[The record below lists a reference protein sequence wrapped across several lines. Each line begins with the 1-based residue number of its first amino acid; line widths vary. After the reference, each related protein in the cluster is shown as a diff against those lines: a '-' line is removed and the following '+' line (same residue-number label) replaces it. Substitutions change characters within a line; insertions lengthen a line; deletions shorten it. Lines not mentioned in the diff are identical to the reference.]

1 MAISEYG
8 LNIYNY
14 QAGSVYAVMN
24 GARNNYHYHRAMLTN
39 SLFLDFLSQNGL
51 KVSKNGY
58 TRDVIGVEFDYGSRS
73 ADEELEHL
81 EKLKTKEDTSSEA
94 LDYFEQLSSFTE
106 DNRDKFVK
114 KSADEIREEFYVNGL
129 DIVFKEGGKSKKVH
143 YVMLYRTPGK
153 AKKGTCMFI
162 RQGLYKKAREFLYMG
177 IKLPKKN
184 APIVEIGAYSSLV
197 TSTIIDRIQ
206 INPEDVLVLNDIKSE
221 FVTKVIS
228 VELDEH
234 KHCVAVEKDNYTV
247 TNELFD
253 GQALIDLSIFP
264 DYGNGYVLLRQHFT
278 KCAAF
283 ATNIQQ
289 FFKDYF
295 GDKYDE
301 AVVTDMWGNTHLAK
315 NIKLITTN
323 NAIKWL
329 KFDGITY
336 EYWSEWVHK
345 NGCLW
350 GVVKTAHPSKFG
362 DVQRMSY
369 QMVNALSEE
378 VMADVCRPS
387 IEYIESMKKNTNV
400 FIDYL
405 KKNANFANDFDVLV
419 ALYEQDHTFEQCEYF
434 RNRKNRIVYEYTQ
447 DIRSGH
453 ILQNADNLTI
463 VGSPYA
469 MLLHSVGE
477 NVEDDP
483 TLVHEDGTIQCYTER
498 FEDGEYLAFMR
509 SPYNSQGNMVYLH
522 NNRSHPYWQRYFEFG
537 KLIVAVNVLHTDMQ
551 DRANGC
557 DFDSDSGFVTNHSG
571 IVAHAKYCYE
581 KFPTI
586 VNNIPKEKNI
596 YDSTL
601 KDFAVADNSLA
612 AAQLAIGESS
622 NLAQL
627 ILSYS
632 YNFDD
637 RKYQDYVSIL
647 SVLAQCAIDNAK
659 RKFDVDLTEEI
670 KRIKADANIKEN
682 KYPEFWKIIKP
693 SFRPVITRVK
703 NGERIKE
710 YKVNRSLSC
719 PMNYLS
725 KVNIAEYHSELPTLP
740 VSDFFVKYQMDDR
753 KKSKKIEKMI
763 QEYAID
769 FSNFMISED
778 SDIQDLFLLRKDFD
792 SLVKDIQGMVMPS
805 KYVGL
810 MSWLVNRAFIC
821 SPQTTNNHRLD
832 TLLDK
837 NKARLMKVLYTVN
850 PEALLKV
857 FSKNVCGSDKV

>member
-1 MAISEYG
+1 MAVSEYG
-8 LNIYNY
+8 YNIYNY

-51 KVSKNGY
+51 VVSKNGY

-81 EKLKTKEDTSSEA
+81 EKLKAKEDIGSETY
-94 LDYFEQLSSFTE
+94 DYFEQLSSFTE
-106 DNRDKFVK
+106 DNRDKFIK

-129 DIVFKEGGKSKKVH
+129 DIVFKDGAKSRKVH

-162 RQGLYKKAREFLYMG
+162 RQALYKRARDFLYMG

-206 INPEDVLVLNDIKSE
+206 INPEDILVLNDVKSD

-228 VELDEH
+228 VELNEC
-234 KHCVAVEKDNYTV
+234 KECVAVEKDNYTIS
-247 TNELFD
+247 NELFD
-253 GQALIDLSIFP
+253 GQALIDTSIFP

-283 ATNIQQ
+283 ATNIQS

-295 GDKYDE
+295 KDNYDN
-301 AVVTDMWGNTHLAK
+301 AVVTDMWGNKHLAK

-329 KFDGITY
+329 KFDGVTY

-350 GVVKTAHPSKFG
+350 GVVKTAHPSKYG

-369 QMVNALSEE
+369 QMVNSLSEE
-378 VMADVCRPS
+378 VMEDVCRPS
-387 IEYIESMKKNTNV
+387 VEYIESLKKNTNV
-400 FIDYL
+400 FVDYL
-405 KKNANFANDFDVLV
+405 KKNANFANDFDVLA
-419 ALYEQDHTFEQCEYF
+419 ALYEQDHSFEQCEFF
-434 RNRKNRIVYEYTQ
+434 RNRKNKIISEYTK
-447 DIRSGH
+447 DVRSGH

-477 NVEDDP
+477 DVNKDTTFE
-483 TLVHEDGTIQCYTER
+483 HEDGAIQCYTER
-498 FEDGEYLAFMR
+498 FDDGEYLAGFR
-509 SPYNSQGNMVYLH
+509 SPLNSQNNIVCLH
-522 NNRSHPYWQRYFEFG
+522 NNRKSDVWKKYFKFG
-537 KLIVAVNVLHTDMQ
+537 QLIIAVNLIGTDLQ
-551 DRANGC
+551 DRANGA
-557 DFDSDSGFVTNHSG
+557 DQDSDSMFVTNQPG
-571 IVAHAKYCYE
+571 ISLHGKWCYE
-581 KFPTI
+581 NYPTI
-586 VNNIPKEKNI
+586 VNNIPKEKNV
-596 YDSTL
+596 YGSSL
-601 KDFAVADNSLA
+601 LEFAKVDNKLA
-612 AAQLAIGESS
+612 SAQLAIGESS

-632 YNFDD
+632 YNYMDQ
-637 RKYQDYVSIL
+637 KYKDYVCIL
-647 SVLAQCAIDNAK
+647 AVLAQCAIDNAK
-659 RKFDVDLTEEI
+659 RAFDVDIPAEI
-670 KRIKADANIKEN
+670 KRIKSDVNIKEN

-693 SFRPVITRVK
+693 SFKPVVVRTRR
-703 NGERIKE
+703 GEDGEPYKYKE
-710 YKVNRSLSC
+710 YKINRALSC

-725 KVNIAEYHSELPTLP
+725 QVKIAEFHSDLPTLP
-740 VSDFFVKYQMDDR
+740 VSEYFVKYQMDDR

-763 QEYAID
+763 QDYAID
-769 FSNFMISED
+769 FSNFVISEE
-778 SDIQDLFLLRKDFD
+778 SSIQDLFLLRKDFD
-792 SLVKDIQGMVMPS
+792 NLVCDIQGMVMPS

-821 SPQTTNNHRLD
+821 TPQTTNNHKID

-837 NKARLMKVLYTVN
+837 NKARLLKVLYTVN

-857 FSKNVCGSDKV
+857 FSKNV